1 MESSITDQSRKKD
14 NVVDIVTG
22 HWLRATFLAVS
33 VIGLGIAWA
42 VLAFLIEKDK

>member
-14 NVVDIVTG
+14 DVVDIITG
-22 HWLRATFLAVS
+22 HWLLAAFLTVS
-33 VIGLGIAWA
+33 VIGLGIAWV